1 MYKKILAAID
11 LTPNENAVLDHT
23 RELAHLASATVHL
36 LHIAPLHHI
45 PGEIIGGG
53 RLGVVS
59 GEDDIAPDD
68 RRMIREAVA
77 HVTSAKGVTA
87 TGEVLAAT
95 EHDIADVILRRAREL
110 RAELIVLGET
120 LHRGPSKLFRASV
133 ADQVIHHHPPCA
145 VLLVP

>member
-23 RELAHLASATVHL
+23 RQLAQLTSATVHL
-36 LHIAPLHHI
+36 LHVAPLHHI
-45 PGEIIGGG
+45 PGDLVAGTG
-53 RLGVVS
+53 LGVVS

-68 RRMIREAVA
+68 RQMIREAEE
-77 HVTSAKGVTA
+77 HLTSGGITA
-87 TGEVLAAT
+87 RGEVLAAT
-95 EHDIADVILRRAREL
+95 EHDIADVILRRAKEL
-110 RAELIVLGET
+110 DVDLIVLGET

-145 VLLVP
+145 ILLIP